1 MKKVLVVLVV
11 TVMLLAL
18 STPVFA
24 FGKGGLPGA
33 HGLDNMSI
41 ASQTKGAT
49 AGHILEKLGF

>member
-1 MKKVLVVLVV
+1 MKKALVVLVV

-33 HGLDNMSI
+33 HDFDNMRS
-41 ASQTKGAT
+41 ASELRGAT
-49 AGHILEKLGF
+49 AGHVLEKLGF